1 MPEENLTPITVLH
14 NSTKTTTMTVTKRTW
29 KVPTSSTKQG
39 ADNYNGGKMTQN
51 TPSSGTWPLT
61 VISDDISKVNDV
73 DGPLLVAHPVPPQGH
88 RHGLAAGL
96 RQEPCVM
103 NRLVGELVHVP
114 APAFIR
120 GELQLLRVGVQQGD
134 GHDQAAWVR
143 DDVGVRPVQS
153 LDKKNRGM
161 GHQTAQHKSNLK
173 RAVELGSH
181 SL

>member
-1 MPEENLTPITVLH
+1 
-14 NSTKTTTMTVTKRTW
+14 
-29 KVPTSSTKQG
+29 
-39 ADNYNGGKMTQN
+39 MTQN

-73 DGPLLVAHPVPPQGH
+73 DGPLLVANPVPPQGH

-134 GHDQAAWVR
+134 GHDQAA
-143 DDVGVRPVQS
+143 
-153 LDKKNRGM
+153 
-161 GHQTAQHKSNLK
+161 
-173 RAVELGSH
+173 
-181 SL
+181 